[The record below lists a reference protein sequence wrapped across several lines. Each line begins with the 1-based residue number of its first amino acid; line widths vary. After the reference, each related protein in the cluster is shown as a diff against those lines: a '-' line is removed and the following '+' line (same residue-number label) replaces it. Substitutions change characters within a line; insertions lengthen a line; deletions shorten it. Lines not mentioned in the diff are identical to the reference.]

1 MRRKYKDIIKKS
13 LAVSFISICAFFVF
27 SVLLMVTNTVSLTDA
42 TFEVASA
49 IATVGLSRGI
59 TASLNGIGQVIIIIA
74 MYLGRIGPISMFVA
88 FSNKY
93 TIKNSMHYAEADII
107 VG

>member
-1 MRRKYKDIIKKS
+1 M
-13 LAVSFISICAFFVF
+13 AVTFISVFVFFVF
-27 SVLLMVTNTVSLTDA
+27 SILLIATNEVSLTDA
-42 TFEVASA
+42 TFEMASA
-49 IATVGLSRGI
+49 VATVGLTRGI
-59 TASLNGIGQVIIIIA
+59 TSSLNAIGQVIVIIA

-93 TIKNSMHYAEADII
+93 TIKNSLHYAEADII